1 MKEKTK
7 NITLRIDEKLYLSIV
22 KIAKSE
28 MRSIN
33 SQINKFLKEE
43 LKKGD

>member
-7 NITLRIDEKLYLSIV
+7 NITLRIDKKIYDELV
-22 KIAKSE
+22 NIAKNE

-43 LKKGD
+43 IKKGE